1 MSSVKK
7 IWGFPCGSDDKASVC
22 FAETGVRSWG
32 REEGVMTA
40 TTLSL
45 LFPLRDESLD
55 FLSLNKRWPWGLVYN
70 NQQNMAKVMVWSVQA
85 QALKR
90 RLTTSFSFWENLAS
104 NNWVTCPIVQQLV
117 EGLAQASSVLSC
129 IRIIDNSQLLSFFF
143 KA

>member
-1 MSSVKK
+1 
-7 IWGFPCGSDDKASVC
+7 
-22 FAETGVRSWG
+22 
-32 REEGVMTA
+32 MTA

-90 RLTTSFSFWENLAS
+90 RLTTSFSFWEPAACFKEAWARPLKGRSHQMERNF
-104 NNWVTCPIVQQLV
+104 
-117 EGLAQASSVLSC
+117 EGERPPWAV
-129 IRIIDNSQLLSFFF
+129 
-143 KA
+143 